1 MSAEGRRRA
10 LRLLGA
16 LAVTGAAAPA
26 TWLGGRAAAQGY
38 AGLGADAEGYSQ
50 VVEGRRFAFPRDRGP
65 HPEFRIEWWYLTAN
79 LSDAAGRAFGVQ
91 WTLFRQAVSPDP
103 GLDGWASPQ
112 IWMGHAA
119 LTSADRHL
127 TAEKFGRGG
136 VGQAGAVAQP
146 FRAWIDDW
154 RMESLGDAFSP
165 LRLRAGGRGFSY
177 DLGLRAEGPEVLQGR
192 AGYSVKSERG
202 QASYYYSAP
211 FLRASGELR
220 LGRERVEVSGPAWLD
235 REWSSQPLEADQPG
249 WDWFS
254 VHLEGGDKLMLY
266 RMRRV
271 GARPYLSAAWI
282 RPDGAIERL
291 DPAEVALAPAA
302 EAEVAGR
309 MIPLEWT
316 VEIPSRGLALIVEP
330 LNRAAWMDMSF
341 PYWEGPIRVEGS
353 RAGVGYMELTG
364 Y

>member
-16 LAVTGAAAPA
+16 LAVTGAASPA
-26 TWLGGRAAAQGY
+26 ALLGRRASAQGY
-38 AGLGADAEGYSQ
+38 AGLGAAADGYSA

-65 HPEFRIEWWYLTAN
+65 HPDFRIEWWYVTAN
-79 LSDAAGRAFGVQ
+79 LSDADGRAYGAQ

-119 LTSADRHL
+119 VTSARRHL

-136 VGQAGAVAQP
+136 VGQAGAVASP

-154 RMESLGDAFSP
+154 RLESLGADFSP
-165 LRLRAGGRGFSY
+165 LRLKAGGRGFSY
-177 DLGLRAEGPEVLQGR
+177 DLALQAEGPEVLQGR
-192 AGYSVKSERG
+192 DGYSVKSESG

-220 LGRERVEVSGPAWLD
+220 FGGERVEVQGRAWLD

-249 WDWFS
+249 WDWFAL
-254 VHLEGGDKLMLY
+254 HLDGGAKLMLY

-271 GARPYLSAAWI
+271 GSAPYLSAAWI
-282 RPDGAIERL
+282 GPDGRVERL
-291 DPAEVALAPAA
+291 DPAGVTLAPAS

-309 MIPLEWT
+309 RVPSDWT

-330 LNRAAWMDMSF
+330 VNRAAWMDMSF
-341 PYWEGPIRVEGS
+341 PYWEGPVRVDGS
-353 RAGVGYMELTG
+353 VAGVGYMELTG

>member
-1 MSAEGRRRA
+1 MPQVRACCPCGPHAPQAVAGGRRRGVNPA
-10 LRLLGA
+10 
-16 LAVTGAAAPA
+16 AVE
-26 TWLGGRAAAQGY
+26 RAAHRVEPPLH
-38 AGLGADAEGYSQ
+38 LGVKGAVPRERLRIEVRRARPRPR
-50 VVEGRRFAFPRDRGP
+50 EGR
-65 HPEFRIEWWYLTAN
+65 
-79 LSDAAGRAFGVQ
+79 GR
-91 WTLFRQAVSPDP
+91 R
-103 GLDGWASPQ
+103 
-112 IWMGHAA
+112 
-119 LTSADRHL
+119 R
-127 TAEKFGRGG
+127 GRGG

-211 FLRASGELR
+211 FLRASGEIR

-266 RMRRV
+266 RMRRG
-271 GARPYLSAAWI
+271 GALS
-282 RPDGAIERL
+282 R
-291 DPAEVALAPAA
+291 
-302 EAEVAGR
+302 
-309 MIPLEWT
+309 
-316 VEIPSRGLALIVEP
+316 
-330 LNRAAWMDMSF
+330 F
-341 PYWEGPIRVEGS
+341 PHP
-353 RAGVGYMELTG
+353 
-364 Y
+364 